1 MAAKRLPR
9 LNGFRLLSV
18 LIGVLLLVSISFYSA
33 NTDIATAEDALSTR
47 VDYIKE
53 QCADYSSL
61 NLASEAKSLLRVTES
76 AQQCARDI
84 WYLSEKPDDLCPA
97 AEDVLPHFVENHYLT
112 GLLLLSRDGQITK
125 SYCKEEALLPRL
137 NKVLTTDSLLDV
149 ADHPKKTYAV
159 RLVCGDDSFLDIAA
173 SAREGADCIVVAF
186 YHTPAEYVH
195 TYKLS
200 YQHLV
205 SGFHIAT
212 DGTLAVASGNEI
224 IAANDESLL
233 GLSTDEVAPL
243 QLIKQRGVYDRMVYV
258 RDTGMG
264 TSGYFGYTEKG
275 LDYYVYAFLPEAAVF
290 TTTPK
295 NIIFVVISYTL
306 IILLIELVRRR
317 TMHSYQEEK
326 LLQEKAYQKS
336 LEKAAR
342 KAEAANVAKTEF
354 LQRMSHDIRTPING
368 IRGMVEIG
376 DHYADDM
383 TKQAECRRKIWD
395 ASGFLLELVNE
406 VLDMGKLESGE
417 VGRARTPAFQHGQA
431 ADRVAGCAGK
441 AGRRARHPHTLRRH
455 RPAPPRSHRQPD
467 PRKAADDEHYE

>member
-9 LNGFRLLSV
+9 LNGFWLLSV

-84 WYLSEKPDDLCPA
+84 WYLTEKPDDLYPA

-125 SYCKEEALLPRL
+125 SYCKEEALLPLL

-173 SAREGADCIVVAF
+173 SAREGADCIIVAF

-205 SGFHIAT
+205 SGSPARSAASLTGWSMYGPPAWAPAAT
-212 DGTLAVASGNEI
+212 SATPRR
-224 IAANDESLL
+224 AA
-233 GLSTDEVAPL
+233 
-243 QLIKQRGVYDRMVYV
+243 
-258 RDTGMG
+258 
-264 TSGYFGYTEKG
+264 
-275 LDYYVYAFLPEAAVF
+275 
-290 TTTPK
+290 TTT
-295 NIIFVVISYTL
+295 S
-306 IILLIELVRRR
+306 
-317 TMHSYQEEK
+317 
-326 LLQEKAYQKS
+326 
-336 LEKAAR
+336 
-342 KAEAANVAKTEF
+342 
-354 LQRMSHDIRTPING
+354 TPF
-368 IRGMVEIG
+368 
-376 DHYADDM
+376 
-383 TKQAECRRKIWD
+383 CRRPP
-395 ASGFLLELVNE
+395 SLPQ
-406 VLDMGKLESGE
+406 
-417 VGRARTPAFQHGQA
+417 RPRTSS
-431 ADRVAGCAGK
+431 
-441 AGRRARHPHTLRRH
+441 L
-455 RPAPPRSHRQPD
+455 
-467 PRKAADDEHYE
+467 

>member
-9 LNGFRLLSV
+9 LNGFWLLSV

-33 NTDIATAEDALSTR
+33 HTDIATAEDALSTR

-84 WYLSEKPDDLCPA
+84 WYLTEKPDDLYPA

-125 SYCKEEALLPRL
+125 SYCKEEALLPLL

-173 SAREGADCIVVAF
+173 SAREGADCIIVAF

-212 DGTLAVASGNEI
+212 DGTLAVASGNKI

-233 GLSTDEVAPL
+233 GQDTAGNQVVQAMKEHTDSQHIYHLKNE
-243 QLIKQRGVYDRMVYV
+243 GTGWSMYV
-258 RDTGMG
+258 
-264 TSGYFGYTEKG
+264 
-275 LDYYVYAFLPEAAVF
+275 
-290 TTTPK
+290 
-295 NIIFVVISYTL
+295 
-306 IILLIELVRRR
+306 
-317 TMHSYQEEK
+317 
-326 LLQEKAYQKS
+326 
-336 LEKAAR
+336 
-342 KAEAANVAKTEF
+342 
-354 LQRMSHDIRTPING
+354 
-368 IRGMVEIG
+368 
-376 DHYADDM
+376 
-383 TKQAECRRKIWD
+383 
-395 ASGFLLELVNE
+395 
-406 VLDMGKLESGE
+406 
-417 VGRARTPAFQHGQA
+417 TPAWAPA
-431 ADRVAGCAGK
+431 ATSA
-441 AGRRARHPHTLRRH
+441 TLRRAATATSTPFCR
-455 RPAPPRSHRQPD
+455 RPPSLPQRPRTSSL
-467 PRKAADDEHYE
+467 

>member
-9 LNGFRLLSV
+9 LNGFWLLSV

-84 WYLSEKPDDLCPA
+84 WYLTDKPDDLYPA

-125 SYCKEEALLPRL
+125 SYCKEEALLPLL

-173 SAREGADCIVVAF
+173 SAREGADCIIVAF

-275 LDYYVYAFLPEAAVF
+275 RDCYVYAFLPEAAVF

-354 LQRMSHDIRTPING
+354 
-368 IRGMVEIG
+368 
-376 DHYADDM
+376 
-383 TKQAECRRKIWD
+383 C
-395 ASGFLLELVNE
+395 SG
-406 VLDMGKLESGE
+406 
-417 VGRARTPAFQHGQA
+417 
-431 ADRVAGCAGK
+431 
-441 AGRRARHPHTLRRH
+441 
-455 RPAPPRSHRQPD
+455 
-467 PRKAADDEHYE
+467 

>member
-1 MAAKRLPR
+1 M
-9 LNGFRLLSV
+9 
-18 LIGVLLLVSISFYSA
+18 
-33 NTDIATAEDALSTR
+33 
-47 VDYIKE
+47 DYIKE

-84 WYLSEKPDDLCPA
+84 WYLTEKPDDLYPA
-97 AEDVLPHFVENHYLT
+97 AEDVLPHFVENNYLT

-125 SYCKEEALLPRL
+125 SYCKEEALLPLL

-212 DGTLAVASGNEI
+212 DGTLAVASGNKI

-295 NIIFVVISYTL
+295 NIIFVVISYAL

-342 KAEAANVAKTEF
+342 KAEAALPRPSF
-354 LQRMSHDIRTPING
+354 
-368 IRGMVEIG
+368 
-376 DHYADDM
+376 
-383 TKQAECRRKIWD
+383 C
-395 ASGFLLELVNE
+395 SG
-406 VLDMGKLESGE
+406 
-417 VGRARTPAFQHGQA
+417 
-431 ADRVAGCAGK
+431 
-441 AGRRARHPHTLRRH
+441 
-455 RPAPPRSHRQPD
+455 
-467 PRKAADDEHYE
+467 

>member
-84 WYLSEKPDDLCPA
+84 WYLTEKPDDLYPA
-97 AEDVLPHFVENHYLT
+97 AQDVLPHFVENHYLT

-137 NKVLTTDSLLDV
+137 NEVLTTDSLLDV

-159 RLVCGDDSFLDIAA
+159 RLVCEDDSFLDIAA
-173 SAREGADCIVVAF
+173 SAREGADGIVVAF

-195 TYKLS
+195 TYNLS

-205 SGFHIAT
+205 SGFHVAT
-212 DGTLAVASGNEI
+212 DGTLAVASGNKI

-275 LDYYVYAFLPEAAVF
+275 RDYYIYAFLPEAAVF

-295 NIIFVVISYTL
+295 NILFVVISYAL

-342 KAEAANVAKTEF
+342 KLWPPTLPRPSF
-354 LQRMSHDIRTPING
+354 
-368 IRGMVEIG
+368 
-376 DHYADDM
+376 
-383 TKQAECRRKIWD
+383 C
-395 ASGFLLELVNE
+395 SG
-406 VLDMGKLESGE
+406 
-417 VGRARTPAFQHGQA
+417 
-431 ADRVAGCAGK
+431 
-441 AGRRARHPHTLRRH
+441 
-455 RPAPPRSHRQPD
+455 
-467 PRKAADDEHYE
+467 